1 MKDKIVP
8 SVSYKDNPEQYQKE
22 YQKEYRK
29 LYKPF
34 NKKTSS
40 EKQREYF
47 LKYAK
52 TEKGKKTISKNT
64 ERYRKTDKGAI
75 TSKIQ
80 LLRYKLKKLDMEKDG
95 IKYQTLLNEIYEL
108 SDLRETL

>member
-1 MKDKIVP
+1 MIDKIVP
-8 SVSYKDNPEQYQKE
+8 SVSYKDNPEQYR
-22 YQKEYRK
+22 KEYRK

-34 NKKTSS
+34 KQTSG

-64 ERYRKTDKGAI
+64 EKYRKTDRGAI

-80 LLRYKLKKLDMEKDG
+80 LLRHKLKKINFVG
-95 IKYQTLLNEIYEL
+95 TL
-108 SDLRETL
+108 